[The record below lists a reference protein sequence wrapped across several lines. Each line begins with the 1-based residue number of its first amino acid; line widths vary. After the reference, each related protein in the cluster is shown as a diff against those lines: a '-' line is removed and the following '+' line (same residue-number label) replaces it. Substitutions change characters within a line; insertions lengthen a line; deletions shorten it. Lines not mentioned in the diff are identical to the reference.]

1 MMRQIT
7 MAASLM
13 LLMTST
19 AMAANVIVYP
29 SGGQSQE
36 QQSKDEN
43 TCRNWATGQTGFNPS
58 APREAT
64 SAPPPVQEPTSSA
77 GKGALHGALGGL
89 VVGAITGHPGRGAAI
104 GAGTGALVGGV
115 RHNDQVQY
123 SQAQQDAWA
132 RQQAAEYEQSLN
144 EFNRAYATC
153 MQGNGYTVN

>member
-1 MMRQIT
+1 MMRHIIIAT
-7 MAASLM
+7 SFMM
-13 LLMTST
+13 LMTST
-19 AMAANVIVYP
+19 AMAADVIVYP

-36 QQSKDEN
+36 QQDKDEN
-43 TCRNWATGQTGFNPS
+43 TCRNWATDHTGFDPS

-115 RHNDQVQY
+115 RHNNQVEY